1 MYKRLAIALFMVL
14 SLIVSPFMGSVA
26 QALSTLPYA
35 NSLVKIDG
43 NPTVYWVA
51 TNGKR
56 YVFPNPRT
64 FYSWFSGADLASV
77 ITLSPQQLGSIT
89 IGGNVT
95 YRPGVRLIKVTTDPK
110 VYAVARYGVLR
121 WITSEALAVQ
131 LYGQNWA
138 QQVDDVPDEFFTNYR
153 TGDAVY
159 TASQFNVQ
167 YEMGLARSPSDNIP
181 AAGNDPSYPPNNPPS
196 AISGE
201 LLLSLNNANPSVGES
216 VAFTARLAN
225 STNFSSDIT
234 LSIFS
239 ITGETLL
246 VCTNS
251 LSCTHNWYMDSNLAG
266 FGRSYYARVTHRNGQ
281 MRDSNTVTLQVRGT
295 SANSGR
301 PTVTVNNAYPRI
313 GETVT
318 LTATANDLNV
328 QQGSLSLATH
338 PEGTIL
344 QSCASNYT
352 CTYSFVMT
360 EAIANNMRTNS
371 QGSYGY
377 YARFF
382 YSNRSSTD
390 SPNVVRVY
398 APSVQNAYT
407 PATSHVITFDRSTV
421 RPGENFTVTARLSP
435 DSTGAPYYTIRIYDQ
450 WNVLQHTCINVRTC
464 VLQQTLSPTTD
475 TSRTYYASAIA
486 DTGHSV
492 GSGNATIQVIPSINS
507 AGNGRLGNSQLT
519 FSKSSDNVITLSPE
533 MTVYSGAI
541 LRMGATIEPA
551 ASNAQGF
558 KIVISDR
565 NGTVLNTCSNTN
577 TCSTETLMVNTGA
590 ENYTAAYKARVEDD
604 FGSWYET
611 PLSSVI
617 VRPQQSNAFDTT
629 LITSLGPTTVQS
641 GQTFTLKAE
650 AKNYNTSLENLAIAW
665 YQEDGALITTCYA
678 RSTCDV
684 GTSYPA
690 LNGTTRTM
698 RFYVEAW
705 DTIRTREGNER
716 SDLHTVTIKP

>member
-1 MYKRLAIALFMVL
+1 MYKRLVIALFMVL
-14 SLIVSPFMGSVA
+14 SLVVSPFMGSVA

-35 NSLVKIDG
+35 NSLVKMDG

-64 FYSWFSGADLASV
+64 FYSWFSAADLASV
-77 ITLSPQQLGSIT
+77 ITLSPQQLGSIS

-153 TGDAVY
+153 VGDAVY

-181 AAGNDPSYPPNNPPS
+181 ATGSDPYPPQNPPLSGYVNFSVANTSVGLGDTVSFS
-196 AISGE
+196 ANALNVGE
-201 LLLSLNNANPSVGES
+201 LAQNMTISIINRTTGQTLRTCAGVLPCTYNLYVDSAVINAGSS
-216 VAFTARLAN
+216 Q
-225 STNFSSDIT
+225 NF
-234 LSIFS
+234 
-239 ITGETLL
+239 
-246 VCTNS
+246 
-251 LSCTHNWYMDSNLAG
+251 
-266 FGRSYYARVTHRNGQ
+266 YARVNSISGRSLNSSDSNVQFRGNTSGASVTISADTTRPTLGQRVNISAYLMGGVDARTGTLAILGPNGSVVQSCQNSSSCYYNFVMDSGNGQ
-281 MRDSNTVTLQVRGT
+281 TSYAYTGRFTPYSTGIPVNTSPVYIYVP
-295 SANSGR
+295 SA
-301 PTVTVNNAYPRI
+301 
-313 GETVT
+313 
-318 LTATANDLNV
+318 
-328 QQGSLSLATH
+328 
-338 PEGTIL
+338 
-344 QSCASNYT
+344 
-352 CTYSFVMT
+352 
-360 EAIANNMRTNS
+360 
-371 QGSYGY
+371 
-377 YARFF
+377 
-382 YSNRSSTD
+382 
-390 SPNVVRVY
+390 
-398 APSVQNAYT
+398 QNAYT
-407 PATSHVITFDRSTV
+407 PASSHAITFDRSTV

-435 DSTGAPYYTIRIYDQ
+435 DSTGSPYYTIRIYDQ

-464 VLQQTLSPTTD
+464 ALQQTLSPTTD

-486 DTGHSV
+486 DTGHSI

-519 FSKSSDNVITLSPE
+519 FSKASDNVITLSPE
-533 MTVYSGAI
+533 MTLYSGAI
-541 LRMGATIEPA
+541 LRLGATVEPTV
-551 ASNAQGF
+551 SNAQGF

-565 NGTVLNTCSNTN
+565 NGSVLNTCNNTN
-577 TCSTETLMVNTGA
+577 TCSAETLMVNTGA
-590 ENYTAAYKARVEDD
+590 ENYTAAYKARVEDA
-604 FGSWYET
+604 FGSWYEA

-617 VRPQQSNAFDTT
+617 VRPQQSNVFDTT
-629 LITSLGPTTVQS
+629 LITSLGPTTVRS

-650 AKNYNTSLENLAIAW
+650 AKDYNTSLENLAIAW

-705 DTIRTREGNER
+705 DTLRTRSGNER
-716 SDLHTVTIKP
+716 SDLHTVTINP